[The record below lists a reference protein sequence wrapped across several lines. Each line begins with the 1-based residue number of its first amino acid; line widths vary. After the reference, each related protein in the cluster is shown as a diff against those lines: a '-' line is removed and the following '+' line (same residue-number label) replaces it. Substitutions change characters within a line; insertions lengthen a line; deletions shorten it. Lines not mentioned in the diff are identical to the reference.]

1 MIETEA
7 KFSVPDSET
16 FDALRQLTRVGPFEL
31 QPLGVKQVT
40 DRYLDTPDHRFLAA
54 NTAFRLR
61 QSGGR
66 QIATLKSLTPASD
79 AVHRRQEF
87 EAEVP
92 SAQPESWP
100 DSQVKTMVREISAG
114 RELSVLFVIKQTRH
128 KFQTLLAG
136 QPVIEFSLDEVR
148 LTEDGPVDYLELE
161 AELIGGGTEEM
172 LAQFV
177 AELQAEWSLPGE
189 KRSKFERAFA
199 ASQK

>member
-40 DRYLDTPDHRFLAA
+40 DRYLDTADRRFLAA

-61 QSGGR
+61 QSGSK
-66 QIATLKSLTPASD
+66 QIATLKSLSPASD
-79 AVHRRQEF
+79 AIHRREEF

-92 SAQPESWP
+92 SAQPESWAG
-100 DSQVKTMVREISAG
+100 SQVKTMVREISAG
-114 RELSVLFVIKQTRH
+114 QKLVLLFVIKQTRY

-136 QPVIEFSLDEVR
+136 QPVIEFSLDEVY

-161 AELIGGGTEEM
+161 AELIGGGTEET

-177 AELQAEWSLPGE
+177 AGLQTEWPLPAER
-189 KRSKFERAFA
+189 RSKFERAFEA
-199 ASQK
+199 TQK

>member
-7 KFSVPDSET
+7 KFSVPDSIT
-16 FDALRQLTRVGPFEL
+16 FDALRRLTRVGPFEL
-31 QPLGVKQVT
+31 QPLGVKHVT
-40 DRYLDTPDHRFLAA
+40 DHYLDTADRRFLAA
-54 NTAFRLR
+54 NYACRLR
-61 QSGGR
+61 KSGDK

-79 AVHRRQEF
+79 AVHRRQEI

-100 DSQVKTMVREISAG
+100 GSQVKTMVQEISA
-114 RELSVLFVIKQTRH
+114 RQELVLLFVIKQTRY

-136 QPVIEFSLDEVR
+136 QPVIEFSLDEVY

-161 AELIGGGTEEM
+161 AELIGGGTEET

-177 AELQAEWSLPGE
+177 AGLQAELSLPAE
-189 KRSKFERAFA
+189 RRSKFERAFETT
-199 ASQK
+199 QK